1 MRRAISAIDT
11 HTHINHGSK
20 FDSLPDS
27 IIYDASLEYLKK
39 MNKASNIEVMFCS
52 TFSSVLS
59 TKEIEKE
66 NQFMFELAGKTDNLY
81 QWVVIDPRNERTF
94 RQAEMMLHTLKCVG
108 VKLHPPHHKYTLD
121 EYGDEI
127 FSFAAEHG
135 AIVQIHPEKD
145 ADYILNMANKYPDVT
160 FIMAH
165 MGSYGESSY
174 ADAIEFAKN
183 KNVYVDTSGIASS
196 TNKGIEYVVNRVG
209 SEHILFGTD
218 TYAAGFQRGRIEYAL
233 ISEQDKD
240 NILRYNA
247 ERLFGEFIV

>member
-1 MRRAISAIDT
+1 MMRKIGAIDT

-20 FDSLPDS
+20 FDSSPDS
-27 IIYDASLEYLKK
+27 VLYDASLEYLKK
-39 MNKASNIEVMFCS
+39 MNKAANIEAMFCS

-59 TKEIEKE
+59 TEEIEEE
-66 NQFMFELAGKTDNLY
+66 NQIMFELTGKIDNLY
-81 QWVVIDPRNERTF
+81 QWVVIDPRNKRTF
-94 RQAEMMLHTLKCVG
+94 KQAESMLHTKKCVG
-108 VKLHPPHHKYTLD
+108 IKLHPLSHHYTLD

-127 FSFAAEHG
+127 FSFAAEHK

-145 ADYILNMANKYPDVT
+145 ADYILHMANKYPDVT

-183 KNVYVDTSGIASS
+183 KNVYVDTSGVASS
-196 TNKGIEYVVNRVG
+196 KNKGIEYVVNRVG

-233 ISEQDKD
+233 ISEQEKD

-247 ERLFGEFIV
+247 ERLFGAFMV